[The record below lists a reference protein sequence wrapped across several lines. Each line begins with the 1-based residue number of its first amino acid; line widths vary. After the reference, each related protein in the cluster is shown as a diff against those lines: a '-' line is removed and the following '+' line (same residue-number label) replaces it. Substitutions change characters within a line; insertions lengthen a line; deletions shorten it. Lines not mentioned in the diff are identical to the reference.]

1 MKTITIVT
9 AFPPSAG
16 SLNEYGFHLVNAF
29 AARQDIEKILV
40 IADKYEGAMPEL
52 NLGPKVEVRRV
63 WKFNSPIAGLNIL
76 KALITS
82 KAESVLYNLQTAS
95 FWR

>member
-52 NLGPKVEVRRV
+52 NLGP
-63 WKFNSPIAGLNIL
+63 
-76 KALITS
+76 
-82 KAESVLYNLQTAS
+82 
-95 FWR
+95 